1 MLKVRR
7 SAERGYVEQDWLKSY
22 HTFSFGS
29 YFDRKHMNFRSLRVM
44 NEDWIGPNSGFPTHP
59 HDNMEIITY
68 VIEGRLAHRDSM
80 GNQEQITHGEIQ
92 SMSAG
97 TGITHSEFN
106 PDEQET
112 THLYQIWLVPAEK
125 NIKPS
130 YQQIRYDQAPSGQL
144 TLLASQQPKD
154 GAVFINQDVD
164 LYRAELSEGDEL
176 SFNIRPG
183 RGVWLQTVRG
193 GLVVNGETLQTGDAL
208 IVEEESQLAISAQ
221 QASEF
226 LLFDLV

>member
-1 MLKVRR
+1 MLQIRY
-7 SAERGYVEQDWLKSY
+7 SSDRGYVEQDWLKSY

-44 NEDWIGPNSGFPTHP
+44 NEDWVAPNSGFPTHP

-92 SMSAG
+92 CMSAG

-106 PDEQET
+106 PDDKDT

-130 YQQIRYDQAPSGQL
+130 YQQIRYDQALSGQL
-144 TLLASQQPKD
+144 TLLASQQPRD

-164 LYRAELSEGDEL
+164 LYRAELTKGDAL
-176 SFNIRPG
+176 NFDIRPG

-193 GLVVNGETLQTGDAL
+193 ALVVNGKAIQTGDAL
-208 IVEEESQLAISAQ
+208 IVEDESQLVITAQ
-221 QASEF
+221 DASEF